1 MRTTLGQQVSFWKF
15 HTETFV
21 PAKMFHFVRTIAPFT
36 GSQQRK
42 NSRIIEILKWIN
54 RMVPTL
60 AALKISWTVWN
71 ALLLRKKSQIT
82 DIWNRRHG
90 AKIKKEII
98 VARFQSPHNMCCC
111 YVSFY
116 FFLLLSGKCA
126 HLFYRFFFVYLYPFF
141 VCNRMPDGSV
151 TKLLFILGFF
161 FSLDLH
167 SASCICFIWFEFLRF
182 CFVFATICTVHA
194 LTLKCLCTHIRILC
208 LNLSKC
214 AMIKLF
220 SPVQSVLCRFD
231 LPDTRIRRFF
241 FLSLLFSHN

>member
-1 MRTTLGQQVSFWKF
+1 MAKYVLYFKLLVLQVQQLPSKTMRTTLGQQVSFWKF

-54 RMVPTL
+54 RMVPTP

-126 HLFYRFFFVYLYPFF
+126 HLFYRFFLFICIHFLCATACLMVVLQSFYLY
-141 VCNRMPDGSV
+141 
-151 TKLLFILGFF
+151 LAF
-161 FSLDLH
+161 FSH
-167 SASCICFIWFEFLRF
+167 SIY
-182 CFVFATICTVHA
+182 
-194 LTLKCLCTHIRILC
+194 TLP
-208 LNLSKC
+208 
-214 AMIKLF
+214 
-220 SPVQSVLCRFD
+220 PVYVSFD
-231 LPDTRIRRFF
+231 LNFCAFVSCLLLSAQYT
-241 FLSLLFSHN
+241 LSL